1 MGDFGRTKKV
11 GGGAGAGRGATTGAG
26 GTHASP
32 GKSTLTEALQR
43 TAASRAPVDVSG
55 EARGEVASAFGPR
68 AHGVDYGVGGGAAEA
83 RGANAITIAGKVDFA
98 PGQYDAGSPEGR
110 ARLGEETAHA
120 VQQSNPGEP
129 SSVASLEGEAKRA
142 GSDFAA
148 GRTPRVD
155 LAAPPTLAL
164 ADNPTDKDAV
174 KPDSAPKDT
183 DLSTEVPDLQN
194 GELAAIKKVITSDP
208 DKALK
213 ELLKALQRIDAT
225 TFSVDDLTGKQLGT
239 KGGPSVT
246 KQGPVFQA
254 WLDTYL
260 DGVATAKSKTKDKLT
275 KAEVKQAISDA
286 APPADKKD
294 ISCSISTAAF
304 SSASLLY
311 STVRHEFVHVA
322 QIRASYLEYIPSSL
336 MPQGVSSPSES
347 KVGADREV
355 EAYLWEMENLAG
367 TGLTDLGEVFLLW
380 DQCKTAWENSGP
392 GSNKFKAR
400 FEAAFKA
407 VWVKS
412 MDGHLAA
419 IDTAY
424 QAFQKASSVADASN
438 VQTLESNLDK
448 LWRFRKNFG
457 INWAPY
463 AAKEAAAEKQLKE
476 MNASIKADAFK
487 KTLVEVD
494 AKLKA
499 GYADDQDALTALK
512 DLTGQWDA
520 LEQATR
526 DAVKDRFKATAPVL
540 WEKTLTLMEAEI
552 RRRIGLKEFEVV
564 QEYIDGDLKN
574 LFGLGA
580 KCQVTTA
587 TFEPRRTA
595 LKTELA
601 KAKAAKGSP

>member
-1 MGDFGRTKKV
+1 MGDLGRKGSAR
-11 GGGAGAGRGATTGAG
+11 GGGGRGATAGAG
-26 GTHASP
+26 GTHAWP
-32 GKSTLTEALQR
+32 GKRTLTEAVQR
-43 TAASRAPVDVSG
+43 KAAPGAPADVSG
-55 EARGEVASAFGPR
+55 EARAEVASAFGPR
-68 AHGVDYGVGGGAAEA
+68 AHGVDYRIGGGAAEA
-83 RGANAITIAGKVDFA
+83 RGANAIAIAGKVDFA
-98 PGQYDAGSPEGR
+98 PGQYDVGSPEGR

-120 VQQSNPGEP
+120 LQQSNPGEP

-148 GRTPRVD
+148 GRVPRVD

-164 ADNPTDKDAV
+164 ADDPKDKDV
-174 KPDSAPKDT
+174 KADTAPKDT
-183 DLSTEVPDLQN
+183 DPSTEVPDLQN
-194 GELAAIKKVITSDP
+194 GELAAIKKVIASDP
-208 DKALK
+208 DEALK
-213 ELLKALQRIDAT
+213 QLVKALQRIDAT
-225 TFSVDDLTGKQLGT
+225 QFSVDDLTGKRLGT
-239 KGGPSVT
+239 RGGPSVT

-260 DGVATAKSKTKDKLT
+260 DGVATAKSKTKDKLS
-275 KAEVKQAISDA
+275 KAEVKQAIRDA

-294 ISCSISTAAF
+294 ISCSISTGAF

-311 STVRHEFVHVA
+311 STVRHEFVHVG
-322 QIRASYLEYIPSSL
+322 QIRASYLEYLPSSI
-336 MPQGVSSPSES
+336 MPQGVSSPSDS
-347 KVGADREV
+347 KVGEDREV
-355 EAYLWEMENLAG
+355 EAYLWEMENLAH

-380 DQCKTAWENSGP
+380 QQCATAWQNSGP
-392 GSNKFKAR
+392 GANKFKTR
-400 FEAAFKA
+400 FEAAFKT

-424 QAFQKASSVADASN
+424 QAFQKASAVADASK
-438 VQTLESNLDK
+438 VQTLESNLDQ
-448 LWRFRKNFG
+448 LWRYRVNFG

-463 AAKEAAAEKQLKE
+463 VTKEAAAEKQLKE

-487 KTLVEVD
+487 KTLDGID

-499 GYADDQDALTALK
+499 GYPDDVEAFTALK

-520 LEQATR
+520 LDRATR

-552 RRRIGLKEFEVV
+552 RRRIGLQEFDVV
-564 QEYIDGDLKN
+564 QEYIDGDLKE

-601 KAKAAKGSP
+601 KAKAAKSSP

>member
-1 MGDFGRTKKV
+1 MGDLGRKEKAS
-11 GGGAGAGRGATTGAG
+11 GGGGRGATAAAG

-32 GKSTLTEALQR
+32 GKTTLTEALQR
-43 TAASRAPVDVSG
+43 QAAPRAPADVSG
-55 EARGEVASAFGPR
+55 EARAEVASAFGPR
-68 AHGVDYGVGGGAAEA
+68 AHGVDYSVGGGAAEA

-120 VQQSNPGEP
+120 MQQSNPGES

-148 GRTPRVD
+148 GRAPKVD

-164 ADNPTDKDAV
+164 ADDPKDKDAV
-174 KPDSAPKDT
+174 KTDNAPKDT
-183 DLSTEVPDLQN
+183 DPSTEVPDLQN
-194 GELAAIKKVITSDP
+194 GELAAIKKVIASDP
-208 DKALK
+208 DEALK
-213 ELLKALQRIDAT
+213 QLLKALQRIDAT
-225 TFSVDDLTGKQLGT
+225 QFSADDLTGKQLGT
-239 KGGPSVT
+239 KGGSSVT

-275 KAEVKQAISDA
+275 KAEVKQAIHDA

-294 ISCSISTAAF
+294 ISCSISTGAF

-322 QIRASYLEYIPSSL
+322 QLRASYLEYLPSDI
-336 MPQGVSSPSES
+336 MPQDVSSPSDS
-347 KVGADREV
+347 KVREDREV
-355 EAYLWEMENLAG
+355 EAYLWEMENLAR

-380 DQCKTAWENSGP
+380 EQCSTAWLNRGP

-400 FEAAFKA
+400 FEAAFKT
-407 VWVKS
+407 VWGKS

-424 QAFQKASSVADASN
+424 QAFQKASSVADASK
-438 VQTLESNLDK
+438 VQTLESNLGT
-448 LWRFRKNFG
+448 LWRYRVNFG

-463 AAKEAAAEKQLKE
+463 VAKEAAAKKQLKE

-487 KTLVEVD
+487 KTLDGID
-494 AKLKA
+494 AKIKT

-552 RRRIGLKEFEVV
+552 RRRIGLKEFAVV
-564 QEYIDGDLKN
+564 QEYIDGDLHD

-587 TFEPRRTA
+587 TFEPRRAA

-601 KAKAAKGSP
+601 KAKAAKSSP